1 MADDKELGSVGSDP
15 ATEPTRGVIAVRI
28 GWGTDAQGNIL
39 SPPNIGQHLQ
49 IADHTIRQQQLDPN
63 DPMNAEIFDLIQ
75 VNKRENL
82 NESDAICWMSE
93 EQLDSNVR
101 FQLLR
106 QRADGVK
113 PFSHLAMIPSRVAE
127 IPMHLQAEASSLS
140 SRAAAANAV
149 EEEEL
154 TVENPLERLRRKG
167 QRNLI
172 RMQKKVAERLI
183 SAESTGRNK
192 KLQLSDLVVE
202 DHIPDIT

>member
-1 MADDKELGSVGSDP
+1 
-15 ATEPTRGVIAVRI
+15 
-28 GWGTDAQGNIL
+28 
-39 SPPNIGQHLQ
+39 
-49 IADHTIRQQQLDPN
+49 
-63 DPMNAEIFDLIQ
+63 
-75 VNKRENL
+75 
-82 NESDAICWMSE
+82 
-93 EQLDSNVR
+93 
-101 FQLLR
+101 
-106 QRADGVK
+106 
-113 PFSHLAMIPSRVAE
+113 
-127 IPMHLQAEASSLS
+127 MHLQAEASSLS

-149 EEEEL
+149 DEEEL